1 MERSKA
7 AKREGRRQEDLTVA
21 LKGSAI
27 MQKCFLPVAKQE
39 CHSVLQCAC
48 DSLHD
53 TETNHSTEGYH
64 VQEVTHDRKRT
75 GLFLSMGKAGQWL
88 SH

>member
-27 MQKCFLPVAKQE
+27 MQKCFLPVAKHE
-39 CHSVLQCAC
+39 FHSVLQCAC

-53 TETNHSTEGYH
+53 RPRPITRQKDITY
-64 VQEVTHDRKRT
+64 RK
-75 GLFLSMGKAGQWL
+75 
-88 SH
+88 